1 MNPFDKFIEETDHEL
16 NVDTSSRKF
25 SIGSRNKENRT
36 KHESNGSIGTYSLS
50 PRNSIISTTSN
61 GKPFNI
67 QRQLKPVR
75 VHDLND
81 QPLKSPEQEEPSNS
95 STVTSPQ
102 LNLSTG
108 LPRNRSSSRS
118 MINKRRSLIQPI
130 IPHSEHTNNSTHK
143 DNTSASNTLSPYH
156 VANKSMEQ
164 NVFVENSM
172 LSLTESNVSYS
183 SIDEVN
189 RSAVI
194 EKTND
199 VNELLKN
206 LANKELELFESKQ
219 KIEELKKNLIY
230 HEKLYEQHSND
241 LKQLKSKVSKHLS
254 DKSSTI
260 NISTPTKTEPLQ
272 KQYIVESTPETPK
285 SSEKNK
291 SSQTFTNNTQK
302 NSSLS
307 PLRLRNRTSS
317 SNQNKFK
324 NEDIIVE
331 DVPYIDAEPRSVAV
345 HLNPTDHDM
354 STQKQPA
361 SNQNESVWSKPFSI
375 FNQFDQILQKEI
387 EKSLNWDNDTEN
399 ETSFVEDEEEGEDT
413 NQTMPFRVGKRITSQ
428 QQQHQ
433 QSTIPREPN
442 LANPHSMNNPQLT
455 KHLSNNGKSGLTRS
469 VSTSLWG
476 FVNEMK
482 EGLLG
487 TYASEDEDGQ
497 HSQDSTDINQNMKE
511 FNTKKKI
518 VSDNDGSVLRKRGG
532 TSNNNSNVSIDEINK
547 SVEMTYI

>member
-1 MNPFDKFIEETDHEL
+1 MMNQFDKFIEETDHEL

-36 KHESNGSIGTYSLS
+36 KRESNGAISVSSLS
-50 PRNSIISTTSN
+50 PSNSIISTSSN

-81 QPLKSPEQEEPSNS
+81 QPLKSPEQEEPSKS

-102 LNLSTG
+102 LKFSTG
-108 LPRNRSSSRS
+108 VPRNRSSSRS

-130 IPHSEHTNNSTHK
+130 IPHNEHPNDPTHK
-143 DNTSASNTLSPYH
+143 DTTSTSNTLNSYH
-156 VANKSMEQ
+156 MANRSMEQ
-164 NVFVENSM
+164 NAIVENSM
-172 LSLTESNVSYS
+172 LSLTESNVSYGS
-183 SIDEVN
+183 FEEVN
-189 RSAVI
+189 RSTVI
-194 EKTND
+194 ETTND

-260 NISTPTKTEPLQ
+260 NISTPAKIEPLHN
-272 KQYIVESTPETPK
+272 QYIIESTPETPK
-285 SSEKNK
+285 SVEKEK
-291 SSQTFTNNTQK
+291 SSQKYTNNTQK

-307 PLRLRNRTSS
+307 PLRLRNRASS
-317 SNQNKFK
+317 SKLNKYK

-331 DVPYIDAEPRSVAV
+331 DIPFNDVEPHVAAV
-345 HLNPTDHDM
+345 KLNPTGHDI
-354 STQKQPA
+354 SSQQS
-361 SNQNESVWSKPFSI
+361 SNKNESVWSKPFSI
-375 FNQFDQILQKEI
+375 LNQFDQILQKEI

-413 NQTMPFRVGKRITSQ
+413 NQAMPFLVDKRINS
-428 QQQHQ
+428 HQ
-433 QSTIPREPN
+433 QPQKQNMMPRQPN
-442 LANPHSMNNPQLT
+442 PMNTRNMNHPQLA
-455 KHLSNNGKSGLTRS
+455 KQSSNSSNSGLTRS

-476 FVNEMK
+476 FVNDMK

-487 TYASEDEDGQ
+487 SYASEDEDDQ
-497 HSQDSTDINQNMKE
+497 HIRDSPDINQNMKE

-518 VSDNDGSVLRKRGG
+518 IDDNDGSILRKRGVN
-532 TSNNNSNVSIDEINK
+532 SNNNSNVSIDEINK